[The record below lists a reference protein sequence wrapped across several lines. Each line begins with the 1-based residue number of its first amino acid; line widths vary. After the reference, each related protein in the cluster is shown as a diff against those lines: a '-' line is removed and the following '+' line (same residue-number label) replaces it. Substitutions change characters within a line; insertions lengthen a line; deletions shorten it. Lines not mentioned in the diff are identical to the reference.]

1 MVIIGIINSFP
12 LARERVQVCGR
23 MKIASRSR
31 NVFLKQQDEGGG
43 EGNAFRSRS
52 MKYILPILWSMI
64 SEIIPDRKAD
74 RMYSEALWNIYK
86 ISSKVIIVGIIR
98 NLNFRFRLVEP
109 DKFQTKK
116 KEKTSMEIV
125 LFKF

>member
-1 MVIIGIINSFP
+1 
-12 LARERVQVCGR
+12 
-23 MKIASRSR
+23 
-31 NVFLKQQDEGGG
+31 
-43 EGNAFRSRS
+43 
-52 MKYILPILWSMI
+52 MI

-125 LFKF
+125 LFKFLRKFQRKEK